1 VTNAADFS
9 TDILDAKTLGGLA
22 GAYTL
27 AVAESRE
34 QLVSF
39 GSWIDCH
46 KKFLLKN

>member
-1 VTNAADFS
+1 
-9 TDILDAKTLGGLA
+9 LGLA
-22 GAYTL
+22 GGDTL

-34 QLVSF
+34 QLESF